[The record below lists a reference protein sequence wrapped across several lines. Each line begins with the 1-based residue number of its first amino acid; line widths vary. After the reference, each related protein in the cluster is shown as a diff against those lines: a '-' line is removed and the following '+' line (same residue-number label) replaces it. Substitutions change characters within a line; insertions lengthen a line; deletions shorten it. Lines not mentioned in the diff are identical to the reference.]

1 MANITLFAQAISK
14 LPKEIIREIIR
25 EAKTD
30 KHCKGYDIWSQ
41 FISIMFCQFISIMF
55 CQFSGCD
62 SVCDKLFSTIP
73 SRYVTSILLSDSVLS
88 CE

>member
-14 LPKEIIREIIR
+14 LPKEIIRKIIR

-30 KHCKGYDIWSQ
+30 KHCKGYDTWSQ
-41 FISIMFCQFISIMF
+41 FISIML